1 MSSTRDTSNLSAQQ
15 IQMLNNALFEQWDAQ
30 TAVMKAKAEKANATA
45 NAKDIKPEDI
55 AVSFGPVMD
64 EETFKKYQ
72 ARKNQ
77 RFTVMKAEDLGK
89 LLGKK

>member
-30 TAVMKAKAEKANATA
+30 TAVMKAKAEKANAAA

>member
-15 IQMLNNALFEQWDAQ
+15 VQMLNNVLFEQWDAE
-30 TAVMKAKAEKANATA
+30 TAVMKAKAARANVAST
-45 NAKDIKPEDI
+45 KDVKPEDI
-55 AVSFGPVMD
+55 GVSFGPVMD

-89 LLGKK
+89 LLGKR

>member
-15 IQMLNNALFEQWDAQ
+15 VQMLNNALFEQWDAE
-30 TAVMKAKAEKANATA
+30 TAVMKAKAAQANVAINPT
-45 NAKDIKPEDI
+45 DVKPEDI
-55 AVSFGPVMD
+55 GVSFGPVMD

-77 RFTVMKAEDLGK
+77 RFTVMKAEDLSK
-89 LLGKK
+89 LLGKR

>member
-1 MSSTRDTSNLSAQQ
+1 MSSTRDTSKLTPQQ
-15 IQMLNNALFEQWDAQ
+15 VQMLNQALFEQWDAQ
-30 TAVMKAKAEKANATA
+30 TAVMKAKAAEANLAA
-45 NAKDIKPEDI
+45 DAKNIKPEDM

>member
-1 MSSTRDTSNLSAQQ
+1 MSSTRDTSKLTPQQ
-15 IQMLNNALFEQWDAQ
+15 IQMLNQALFEQWDVQ
-30 TAVMKAKAEKANATA
+30 TAVMKAKAAQANAA
-45 NAKDIKPEDI
+45 SNHKDVKPEDI
-55 AVSFGPVMD
+55 GVSFGPVMD

>member
-64 EETFKKYQ
+64 EETFKRYQ

>member
-1 MSSTRDTSNLSAQQ
+1 MSSTRDTSNLTPQQ
-15 IQMLNNALFEQWDAQ
+15 IQMLNQALFEQWDAQ
-30 TAVMKAKAEKANATA
+30 TAVMKAKAAQANVSV
-45 NAKDIKPEDI
+45 NPKDVKPEDI
-55 AVSFGPVMD
+55 GVSFGPVMD
-64 EETFKKYQ
+64 EETFKRYQ